1 MNNHYALINKLTTRP
16 GRRDEVMEIL
26 LEAGRP
32 FQGNPSCLLYLVNA
46 DAEDPDVIWVEDLWT
61 SRAEHSVAMND
72 SEIRPHVARA
82 IPLLAGMPEQI
93 EIIPV
98 GGKGFSA
105 GQANQPPAETELH
118 EEDTSD

>member
-1 MNNHYALINKLTTRP
+1 MSNHYALINKLTTRP

-26 LEAGRP
+26 LEAGVP

-46 DAEDPDVIWVEDLWT
+46 DAKDPDVIWVEDLWT
-61 SRAEHSVAMND
+61 SRAEHSVAMAD
-72 SEIRPHVARA
+72 PEIRPHVARA

-93 EIIPV
+93 EIIPA

-105 GQANQPPAETELH
+105 GQANQP
-118 EEDTSD
+118 EDTGD